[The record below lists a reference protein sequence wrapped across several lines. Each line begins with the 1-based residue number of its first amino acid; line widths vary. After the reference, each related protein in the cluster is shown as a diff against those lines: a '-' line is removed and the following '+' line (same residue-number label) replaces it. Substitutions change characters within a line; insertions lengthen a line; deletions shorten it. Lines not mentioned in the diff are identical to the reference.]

1 MKPKFIPTI
10 KLLFH
15 SLSQDESDCE
25 SRERAGNTVVVAFIK
40 YMLSRTGKHKEMVRG
55 TVCFTGYYSVKL
67 YNLQTKK
74 NEKTFKYLICNNLS
88 KLIIFRVYK
97 HSSFELQCQAFII
110 CTANH
115 TSLISSLHI
124 STQLYIVLGVL
135 HSCPQFVVP
144 AF

>member
-1 MKPKFIPTI
+1 MKVIARAGREPET
-10 KLLFH
+10 LLL
-15 SLSQDESDCE
+15 SLSLNTCYLEQESTKKWCVGLYA
-25 SRERAGNTVVVAFIK
+25 SLAII
-40 YMLSRTGKHKEMVRG
+40 LSNCITCKP
-55 TVCFTGYYSVKL
+55 
-67 YNLQTKK
+67 KK

-144 AF
+144 AC